1 MPDLDKILKMSEI
14 FGVSTDTLLKEE
26 MELNERKT
34 TFEDLQNEQMKT
46 DTSGM
51 TNFCSNQNSTQ
62 QQFGEDT
69 RSEEMGKTQ
78 SPVDRIRN
86 VSVYIISGMA
96 FIAWRNGRI

>member
-62 QQFGEDT
+62 Q
-69 RSEEMGKTQ
+69 EELFFVRVWTCLAVWTM
-78 SPVDRIRN
+78 
-86 VSVYIISGMA
+86 YIPMIQLRLY
-96 FIAWRNGRI
+96 FCLNLLK

>member
-46 DTSGM
+46 DTSGKP
-51 TNFCSNQNSTQ
+51 NFCSKQTSTQ
-62 QQFGEDT
+62 QQFG
-69 RSEEMGKTQ
+69 
-78 SPVDRIRN
+78 
-86 VSVYIISGMA
+86 
-96 FIAWRNGRI
+96 